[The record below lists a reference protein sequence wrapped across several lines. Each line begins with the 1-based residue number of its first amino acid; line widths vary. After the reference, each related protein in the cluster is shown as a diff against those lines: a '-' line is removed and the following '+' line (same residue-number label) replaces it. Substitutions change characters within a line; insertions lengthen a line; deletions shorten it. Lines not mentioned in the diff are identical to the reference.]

1 MKLSNRQP
9 SREQAKIELSMTSM
23 IDVVFL
29 LLIFFLVTATFVQ
42 PERQILA
49 DVQKQGAMGTL
60 QATDLQPAVVQ
71 ITEQGGQTQFQLGAI
86 RTVALEDL
94 EEPLRGFQNKT
105 DGAFVRVSNEV
116 PFEKVV
122 QAIDLCKTAGFD
134 SVAYVPGD

>member
-71 ITEQGGQTQFQLGAI
+71 ITEQDGQTQFQLGAI

-122 QAIDLCKTAGFD
+122 
-134 SVAYVPGD
+134 